1 MRDAVVGASETRM
14 DIGKDLAWSAEN
26 EEYRVRRRGLAGF
39 LARVLERRFCD
50 RLGQV
55 SRPILLLSV
64 ILLDFVI
71 VAASGLGA
79 LLATG
84 EMPPVG
90 VVDVMAIALVAVFV
104 VTALSTNWSYS
115 IGALRQPA
123 AQMGKI
129 LTAVA
134 IVTISLSGILH
145 LAGVIVV
152 KPAAAVAWAGLT
164 VIALALT
171 RLVEARTI
179 EHLARAHRL
188 RRRAVIVGGG
198 EDAAELL
205 ELLKDEQSH
214 LDILGLFDDRQRM
227 RDSDGAHPDLARL
240 GTFEEL
246 AAFCRGGRT
255 PYRQRAGGGGEAAA
269 RDRQPADGASGRPPD
284 IGAQCEAAPQPG
296 GVFIYRPGAD
306 AADPRPAAQ

>member
-1 MRDAVVGASETRM
+1 MRDAVVGSSETRM
-14 DIGKDLAWSAEN
+14 DIGQDLAWSAGHDEI
-26 EEYRVRRRGLAGF
+26 RVRQRGLTGF
-39 LARVLERRFCD
+39 LARVLEKRFCD
-50 RLGQV
+50 RIGQV

-71 VAASGLGA
+71 VTASGFGA
-79 LLATG
+79 LSATG
-84 EMPPVG
+84 QMPPV
-90 VVDVMAIALVAVFV
+90 DLAHMIAIGLVSGFV

-134 IVTISLSGILH
+134 IVTISLSGVLH

-152 KPAAAVAWAGLT
+152 KPVAVVAWAGLT
-164 VIALALT
+164 GVALALT

-198 EDAAELL
+198 KTRPSCSNCSRTSRAI
-205 ELLKDEQSH
+205 ST
-214 LDILGLFDDRQRM
+214 
-227 RDSDGAHPDLARL
+227 SS
-240 GTFEEL
+240 
-246 AAFCRGGRT
+246 AFST
-255 PYRQRAGGGGEAAA
+255 I
-269 RDRQPADGASGRPPD
+269 ASGCARAMARIPTWRASPLLTNSPRS
-284 IGAQCEAAPQPG
+284 AAKAG
-296 GVFIYRPGAD
+296 SNC
-306 AADPRPAAQ
+306 